1 MCGRGGAFAG
11 SGEGRGE
18 CVGVEGEGPLWR
30 VVREETVWVWNG
42 KGLCEE

>member
-1 MCGRGGAFAG
+1 MCACVE
-11 SGEGRGE
+11 GEGPLQGVVRE
-18 CVGVEGEGPLWR
+18 CVGVEGEGPLWG